1 MMMWVSSDS
10 TAFST
15 YASSLVMGHPCSPGA
30 TPQPARVDG
39 FGEPYCSPTTG
50 TETTNP
56 QFAGPRWVF
65 ARSYSGMDQPTTQF
79 LGDSLRIKSG
89 QRDETSSRIS
99 SLIHSIRPV
108 ALDESADA
116 GKVI

>member
-1 MMMWVSSDS
+1 MRPAARQVQAIPPRSLRMRPLWSWV
-10 TAFST
+10 T
-15 YASSLVMGHPCSPGA
+15 PGA
-30 TPQPARVDG
+30 TPQPARVNG

-65 ARSYSGMDQPTTQF
+65 ARSYSGMDQPTTQS

-89 QRDETSSRIS
+89 QRERDKLAHLLADPFDSTR
-99 SLIHSIRPV
+99 RPR
-108 ALDESADA
+108 
-116 GKVI
+116 

>member
-1 MMMWVSSDS
+1 
-10 TAFST
+10 
-15 YASSLVMGHPCSPGA
+15 
-30 TPQPARVDG
+30 
-39 FGEPYCSPTTG
+39 
-50 TETTNP
+50 
-56 QFAGPRWVF
+56 
-65 ARSYSGMDQPTTQF
+65 MDQPTTQS